1 MSGTSSDYEVRSSP
15 FGPFRVRGRE
25 TTRLEAFSDAV
36 FGFSA
41 TLLVVSLEVPQTFGE
56 LAADLRG
63 FAAFG
68 LSFLALVFIW
78 LAHRGFFRRYGL
90 SDPWVTFLN
99 MMLLFVVLF
108 FVYPLK
114 FLSVAFIEQFF
125 GTRTQLPSGELVSRF
140 TSESQVADLFIIYG
154 LGFAAVF
161 TCVAMLYRRA
171 LALRVKLDL
180 SEVEAFDARSIFWH
194 YLVMVLMALVSVL
207 MSSIG
212 VGQALG
218 GIAGWIYGLLGP
230 ILTAYWMIRAKRRV
244 QLEAEETARTR

>member
-1 MSGTSSDYEVRSSP
+1 MSGISSDHEIRSSP
-15 FGPFRVRGRE
+15 FGPYRVRGRE

-41 TLLVVSLEVPQTFGE
+41 TLLVVSLEVPQTFTE
-56 LAADLRG
+56 LAADLSG

-90 SDPWVTFLN
+90 SDGRVTFLN

-114 FLSVAFIEQFF
+114 FLSVAFIEQLF
-125 GTRTQLPSGELVSRF
+125 GRPARLPTGEVVRRF
-140 TSESQVADLFIIYG
+140 TSEAQVDDLFIIYG

-161 TCVAMLYRRA
+161 LCIALLYRRA
-171 LALRVKLDL
+171 LALRARLEL
-180 SEVEAFDARSIFWH
+180 TEIEVYDANSIFWH
-194 YLVMVLMALVSVL
+194 YLLMVMMALVSVL
-207 MSSIG
+207 LSLIG

-218 GIAGWIYGLLGP
+218 GIGGWIYGLLGP
-230 ILTAYWMIRAKRRV
+230 IMTIFWMIRAKRHDR
-244 QLEAEETARTR
+244 LERSLAA

>member
-1 MSGTSSDYEVRSSP
+1 MSGEPAGGEIRRSP

-41 TLLVVSLEVPQTFGE
+41 TLLVVSLEVPQTFTE

-90 SDPWVTFLN
+90 SDSWITFLN
-99 MMLLFVVLF
+99 MVLLFVVLF

-114 FLSVAFIEQFF
+114 FLSISFVEEVLGVSA
-125 GTRTQLPSGELVSRF
+125 TPSGQAISRF
-140 TSESQVADLFIIYG
+140 TAQSQVDELFVIYG

-161 TCVAMLYRRA
+161 LCIALFYRRA
-171 LALRVKLDL
+171 LALREMLEL
-180 SEVEAFDARSIFWH
+180 SELEVYDARSIFWH
-194 YLVMVLMALVSVL
+194 YMLMILMALVSVAI
-207 MSSIG
+207 SAIG
-212 VGQALG
+212 VGMSFG

-230 ILTAYWMIRAKRRV
+230 IMTVYWMIRAQRR
-244 QLEAEETARTR
+244 ERMERSHAS

>member
-1 MSGTSSDYEVRSSP
+1 MSSQAAAGEIRRSP
-15 FGPFRVRGRE
+15 LGPYRLRGASA
-25 TTRLEAFSDAV
+25 TRLEAFSDAV

-41 TLLVVSLEVPQTFGE
+41 TLLVVSLEVPQTYAE
-56 LAADLRG
+56 LVANLYG

-99 MMLLFVVLF
+99 MVLLFVVLF

-114 FLSVAFIEQFF
+114 FLSMAFVEQIFQVPS
-125 GTRTQLPSGELVSRF
+125 RTPAGDPVNRF
-140 TSESQVADLFIIYG
+140 TAEAQVSELFLIYG

-161 TCVAMLYRRA
+161 LCIALLYRRA
-171 LALRVKLDL
+171 LVRRAALELTDL
-180 SEVEAFDARSIFWH
+180 EVYDARSIFWH
-194 YLVMVLMALVSVL
+194 YMLLVLMALVSVVL
-207 MSSIG
+207 TLAG
-212 VGQALG
+212 VGQHLG

-230 ILTAYWMIRAKRRV
+230 VMTLFWTIRARRRER
-244 QLEAEETARTR
+244 LERSLAG